1 MANIKNLQAPCKPI
15 SSGSSGK
22 RTKEQIALARSEAEK
37 IISSFSPNDIIAY
50 TDGGTHKSNPGPC
63 GSGSHLLYPS
73 QDPTNICTPL
83 GWGTNNLGEL
93 VAIGCAINHSLLS
106 SPSPGTTIQILTD
119 SQFAQGILVF
129 YWQANAYANLIR
141 IIRRMIEHAKSL
153 NTPVCIHWIAGH
165 AGIAGNEAAD
175 AIATLAAE
183 QSVSIAPNVNSLLDS
198 WMRSIPSSNQPH
210 LS

>member
-1 MANIKNLQAPCKPI
+1 M
-15 SSGSSGK
+15 
-22 RTKEQIALARSEAEK
+22 
-37 IISSFSPNDIIAY
+37 
-50 TDGGTHKSNPGPC
+50 
-63 GSGSHLLYPS
+63 
-73 QDPTNICTPL
+73 
-83 GWGTNNLGEL
+83 
-93 VAIGCAINHSLLS
+93 AIGCAINHSLLS

-165 AGIAGNEAAD
+165 ARIAGNEAAD

-183 QSVSIAPNVNSLLDS
+183 QSVSTAPNINSLMVDG
-198 WMRSIPSSNQPH
+198 
-210 LS
+210 